1 MFLKYVIIC
10 SVYLCDYKSSFWLLF
25 TVYVHFCEIFEKMK
39 RLEDD
44 GLPKV
49 HDLHLSIL
57 YLSDHFMHFL
67 PFTSYTSL
75 KMHTFH
81 FVDTAHMHWTPTTTI
96 LNAMHTLHPIHTAHT
111 WRHMYTHNFPHHTP
125 KPLLYF
131 LTPSHRHW
139 STPEPSVHSK
149 TR

>member
-10 SVYLCDYKSSFWLLF
+10 SVYKCDYQSSFWLLF
-25 TVYVHFCEIFEKMK
+25 TVYVQFCEIFEKMK

-49 HDLHLSIL
+49 HDLHLPIM
-57 YLSDHFMHFL
+57 YLPDHFVS
-67 PFTSYTSL
+67 FTSLT
-75 KMHTFH
+75 MHTFH

-96 LNAMHTLHPIHTAHT
+96 LHAMHTLHPIHTAHT
-111 WRHMYTHNFPHHTP
+111 WRHMYTHNFPHPTP

-131 LTPSHRHW
+131 LTLSCRHW
-139 STPEPSVHSK
+139 STLEPSVRSK